1 MRFIKILILAILFVI
16 ALVLIIQN
24 QNVFTQQFELKLD
37 LMVYQ
42 IGPYIT
48 SNLVLVVSAFLI
60 GVLFA
65 LIWGAVST
73 VSFRSRLR
81 EKDQRIK
88 ELEKQQRRETL
99 IPSYNNPSVP
109 EKAQEEAKQNSIPWK

>member
-1 MRFIKILILAILFVI
+1 MRFIKILIIAILFVI

-24 QNVFTQQFELKLD
+24 QGVFTQKFELKLD
-37 LMVYQ
+37 LIVYQ

-48 SNLVLVVSAFLI
+48 SNLVIVVAAFLI
-60 GVLFA
+60 GVFFA
-65 LIWGAVST
+65 VIWGVFSS

-81 EKDQRIK
+81 EKEKRIK

-99 IPSYNNPSVP
+99 IPSFNPPAP
-109 EKAQEEAKQNSIPWK
+109 EKMEEAAKQQKIF